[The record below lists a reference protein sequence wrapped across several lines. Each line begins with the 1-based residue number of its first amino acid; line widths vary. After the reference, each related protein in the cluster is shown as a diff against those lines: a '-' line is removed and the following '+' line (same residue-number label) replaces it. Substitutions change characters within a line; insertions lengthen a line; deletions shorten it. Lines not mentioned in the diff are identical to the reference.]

1 MKGDLNSNQINNLL
15 SSQAIGRLACCDG
28 KYPYII
34 PMTYTYDGN
43 YIYGQ
48 TNEGKKLDIM
58 RTNPNIAFQVDSYL
72 DIYNW
77 QSVIVY
83 GQFEEIKDNKDNYAR
98 ELLLKKVM
106 PLLTPSN
113 SKENNHSNI
122 GVVELSENTIP
133 ETILFRIS
141 INEKTGKFD
150 RQ

>member
-1 MKGDLNSNQINNLL
+1 MKGDLNSHQINTLL

-28 KYPYII
+28 TYPYII

-83 GQFEEIKDNKDNYAR
+83 GQFEELKDEEDNYAR
-98 ELLLKKVM
+98 EMLLKKVM
-106 PLLTPSN
+106 PLLTS
-113 SKENNHSNI
+113 SNI
-122 GVVELSENTIP
+122 QQNNYSNVAITELIENTIP
-133 ETILFRIS
+133 ETILFRIA
-141 INEKTGKFD
+141 INEKTGRFD

>member
-1 MKGDLNSNQINNLL
+1 MKGDLNANQINNLL

-28 KYPYII
+28 KFPYII
-34 PMTYTYDGN
+34 PMTYTYDGT

-77 QSVIVY
+77 QSVIIY
-83 GQFEEIKDNKDNYAR
+83 GQFEEMKDDQNNYAR
-98 ELLLKKVM
+98 DLLLRKVM
-106 PLLTPSN
+106 PLLTCSN
-113 SKENNHSNI
+113 INQNNHSSVGI
-122 GVVELSENTIP
+122 ADSRENEMPDTIM
-133 ETILFRIS
+133 FRII
-141 INEKTGKFD
+141 INEKTGRFD